1 MKSNQERSHGC
12 LPPKKREIL
21 ALEQRPVVVT
31 AAAEILALEQK
42 PVVVPA
48 AAEIL
53 ALEQRPVVVTAAAAA
68 SADTTLHTENLAWLA
83 NVASERCRSTETP
96 SPRFHVSSSSSSSPS
111 HSALP
116 LSSLSTI
123 YPTGVGLSQQGGT
136 IQYAQLAPNLQFISS
151 GPYTG
156 YISSQIIQSTA
167 TNVAASTGQQ
177 RHHLDG
183 HCYTTALISQAT
195 KVGDQQNQVQ
205 IGLPSDLAVSVGG
218 THFTTTHQYIQLD
231 SSSPLTVTSP
241 TQGHLQPLQLHT
253 HPGVGLLPHTLTL
266 APSQVLVQ
274 YTDGLGINKAEG
286 GHTKVVQLNGELER
300 SFGKQSCAGIKGT
313 SYSNQNNQQVHH
325 GYEARHILIPAD
337 YTTQDSTGLQTSL
350 VLVANAQPSPHPHPH
365 PTSGAEQDTV
375 QVHPSL
381 IHSEGGGICLRKPV
395 SRTSSFT
402 SLNSSEALKVS
413 SAPHTVIQTTHHS
426 DEHVHSLYST
436 TQAPIIGYIARA
448 GNQHGVSYATLP
460 QHLVIPDGQSL
471 QSLLIPVNGV
481 TTTTDLEAAC
491 SVTARTAS
499 TTASQLAPATASLP
513 RHTYLTASLSKC
525 EMLGSDGH
533 HQSPAVLQAQV
544 LPIQHIQ
551 IPSNTTA
558 NVVASPSPAP
568 ALAPGPVQVSPS
580 LSSSPSPAPALA
592 PGPVQVSPS
601 LSSSP
606 SPASALA
613 PAPVQASPSLSSSP
627 SPAPALAPAPVQ
639 ASPSLSSS
647 PSPAPALA
655 PGPVQA
661 SPCPSSSPSPAPA
674 LAPGPV
680 QASPSLSSSP
690 TTLPPF
696 FMRGSIIQ
704 LADGELKRV
713 EDLKTEDFIQSAE
726 ISSELK
732 IDSSTVERID
742 TGQTPNAVIIQ
753 FGVGEHKAQVCV
765 EVLLEYPFFV
775 FGQGWSSCCPDRTT
789 QLLELSCAK
798 LCVGD
803 VCVSLTLRSLRGGG
817 GSVSGRNHN
826 SQGHEV
832 KLRHS
837 HNTGDITQG
846 SNSQGNNQSNGQ
858 RDGQSMDKD
867 FRNSLNAAGSNSVF
881 LVQVAKTDM
890 LNKEDRDVPR
900 CVDQGTGSG
909 LRPGSGPGVY
919 GTGVGPRSTSDLH
932 AVSGNGEMRDR
943 EQNSPM
949 LPPPL
954 KTEVGEADKEK
965 PWGRK
970 RRWSAPERDQTE
982 RADEEPPLTLPKP
995 SFITQQVKLSIE
1007 GRSKVSC

>member
-21 ALEQRPVVVT
+21 ALEQRPVVV
-31 AAAEILALEQK
+31 
-42 PVVVPA
+42 PA
-48 AAEIL
+48 VAEIL
-53 ALEQRPVVVTAAAAA
+53 ALEQRPVVVPAVADILALEQRPVVVPAVAAA

-111 HSALP
+111 PSATSLSTIP
-116 LSSLSTI
+116 LSSLSTV

-167 TNVAASTGQQ
+167 TSVATSTGQQ

-183 HCYTTALISQAT
+183 HCYTTALISQTT
-195 KVGDQQNQVQ
+195 KVGDQQNQLQ

-218 THFTTTHQYIQLD
+218 TAVSLPTSTHFTGTHQYIQLD
-231 SSSPLTVTSP
+231 SSTPLTVTSP
-241 TQGHLQPLQLHT
+241 PQGHLQPLQLHT

-274 YTDGLGINKAEG
+274 YADGLGVNKAEG

-300 SFGKQSCAGIKGT
+300 SFGKQSSAGIKGT

-325 GYEARHILIPAD
+325 GYEARHILIPTD

-350 VLVANAQPSPHPHPH
+350 VLVANAQPHPHPHLH
-365 PTSGAEQDTV
+365 PTSGAEQDKV

-381 IHSEGGGICLRKPV
+381 IHSEGGGICLGKPV

-402 SLNSSEALKVS
+402 SLNSSEVLKVS

-481 TTTTDLEAAC
+481 GDVTTNTDLEAAC

-499 TTASQLAPATASLP
+499 TTASTTASQLASATASLP
-513 RHTYLTASLSKC
+513 RHTYLTTSLSKC

-533 HQSPAVLQAQV
+533 HRSPAVLQAQV

-551 IPSNTTA
+551 TPSSTA
-558 NVVASPSPAP
+558 ATVVA
-568 ALAPGPVQVSPS
+568 
-580 LSSSPSPAPALA
+580 
-592 PGPVQVSPS
+592 
-601 LSSSP
+601 
-606 SPASALA
+606 
-613 PAPVQASPSLSSSP
+613 SP

-647 PSPAPALA
+647 LSSSPA
-655 PGPVQA
+655 PVQA
-661 SPCPSSSPSPAPA
+661 SPTLSSSPSPAPA

-680 QASPSLSSSP
+680 QASPSPSSSP

-704 LADGELKRV
+704 LADGELKHV

-742 TGQTPNAVIIQ
+742 RGQTPNAVIIQ

-817 GSVSGRNHN
+817 SSVSGRNHS

-846 SNSQGNNQSNGQ
+846 SNRQGNSQGNSQSNGQSINQINSLINSQGNSQRDGQ

-867 FRNSLNAAGSNSVF
+867 FRKSLNAAGSNSVF
-881 LVQVAKTDM
+881 LVQVAKTDR
-890 LNKEDRDVPR
+890 LNKEDRGVPR
-900 CVDQGTGSG
+900 CVDQVTGSG
-909 LRPGSGPGVY
+909 LRPGSGSGPGVY
-919 GTGVGPRSTSDLH
+919 GAGVGPRSTSDLQ

-943 EQNSPM
+943 ENVEMIERDNGEMRKREQNSHMP
-949 LPPPL
+949 PPPL
-954 KTEVGEADKEK
+954 KTEMAEADKEK

-1007 GRSKVSC
+1007 GRSNVSR

>member
-21 ALEQRPVVVT
+21 ALEQRPVVV
-31 AAAEILALEQK
+31 
-42 PVVVPA
+42 PA

-53 ALEQRPVVVTAAAAA
+53 ALEQRPVVVPAAAAA
-68 SADTTLHTENLAWLA
+68 SADTTLHTENLTWLA

-96 SPRFHVSSSSSSSPS
+96 SPRFPVSSSSSSSPS
-111 HSALP
+111 PSALP

-167 TNVAASTGQQ
+167 TSVAASTGQQ

-195 KVGDQQNQVQ
+195 KVGDQQNKVQ

-274 YTDGLGINKAEG
+274 YTDGLGVNKAEG

-350 VLVANAQPSPHPHPH
+350 VLVANAQPNPHPHPH
-365 PTSGAEQDTV
+365 PTSGAEQDKV

-402 SLNSSEALKVS
+402 SSEALKVS

-551 IPSNTTA
+551 IPSNTPA

-568 ALAPGPVQVSPS
+568 ALAPGPVQ
-580 LSSSPSPAPALA
+580 
-592 PGPVQVSPS
+592 
-601 LSSSP
+601 
-606 SPASALA
+606 
-613 PAPVQASPSLSSSP
+613 ASPSLSSSP
-627 SPAPALAPAPVQ
+627 SPV
-639 ASPSLSSS
+639 
-647 PSPAPALA
+647 
-655 PGPVQA
+655 
-661 SPCPSSSPSPAPA
+661 PA

-775 FGQGWSSCCPDRTT
+775 FGQGWSSCCPGRTT

-846 SNSQGNNQSNGQ
+846 SNRQGNSQGNSQSNGQ
-858 RDGQSMDKD
+858 RDSQSMDKD

-881 LVQVAKTDM
+881 LVQVAKTDR
-890 LNKEDRDVPR
+890 LNEEDWDVPR
-900 CVDQGTGSG
+900 CVDQVTGSG

-919 GTGVGPRSTSDLH
+919 GTGVGPRSTSDLQ
-932 AVSGNGEMRDR
+932 AVSGNGEMIGRDNGETRER

-1007 GRSKVSC
+1007 GRSNVSR

>member
-21 ALEQRPVVVT
+21 ALEQRPVVV
-31 AAAEILALEQK
+31 
-42 PVVVPA
+42 PA

-53 ALEQRPVVVTAAAAA
+53 ALEQRPVVVPAAAAA
-68 SADTTLHTENLAWLA
+68 SADTTLHTENLTWLA

-96 SPRFHVSSSSSSSPS
+96 SPRFPVSSSSSSSPS
-111 HSALP
+111 PSALP

-167 TNVAASTGQQ
+167 TSVAASTGQQ

-195 KVGDQQNQVQ
+195 KVGDQQNKVQ

-274 YTDGLGINKAEG
+274 YTDGLGVNKAEG

-350 VLVANAQPSPHPHPH
+350 VLVANAQPNPHPH
-365 PTSGAEQDTV
+365 PTSGAEQDKV

-568 ALAPGPVQVSPS
+568 DI
-580 LSSSPSPAPALA
+580 
-592 PGPVQVSPS
+592 
-601 LSSSP
+601 
-606 SPASALA
+606 
-613 PAPVQASPSLSSSP
+613 
-627 SPAPALAPAPVQ
+627 
-639 ASPSLSSS
+639 
-647 PSPAPALA
+647 A

-661 SPCPSSSPSPAPA
+661 SPSLSSSPSPAPA

-775 FGQGWSSCCPDRTT
+775 FGQGWSSCCPGRTT

-846 SNSQGNNQSNGQ
+846 SNCQGNSQGNSQSNGQ
-858 RDGQSMDKD
+858 RDSQSMDKD

-881 LVQVAKTDM
+881 LVQVAKTDR
-890 LNKEDRDVPR
+890 LNEEDRDVPR
-900 CVDQGTGSG
+900 CVDQVTGSG

-919 GTGVGPRSTSDLH
+919 GTGVGPRSTSDLQ
-932 AVSGNGEMRDR
+932 AVSGNGEMIGRDNGETRER

-1007 GRSKVSC
+1007 GRSNVSR

>member
-21 ALEQRPVVVT
+21 ALEQRPVVV
-31 AAAEILALEQK
+31 
-42 PVVVPA
+42 PA

-53 ALEQRPVVVTAAAAA
+53 ALEQRPVVVTAAAEILALEQRPVVVPAAAAA

-111 HSALP
+111 PSALP

-167 TNVAASTGQQ
+167 TSVAASTGQQ

-231 SSSPLTVTSP
+231 SSSPLSVTSP

-274 YTDGLGINKAEG
+274 YTDGLGVNKAEG
-286 GHTKVVQLNGELER
+286 GHTTVVQLNGELER

-350 VLVANAQPSPHPHPH
+350 VLVANAQPNPHPH

-460 QHLVIPDGQSL
+460 QHLVIGDGQSL

-551 IPSNTTA
+551 IPSNTPA

-568 ALAPGPVQVSPS
+568 ALAPAPVQATPT

-592 PGPVQVSPS
+592 PAPVQASPS

-606 SPASALA
+606 SPALA

-639 ASPSLSSS
+639 ATPTLSSSSS
-647 PSPAPALA
+647 PSPALA
-655 PGPVQA
+655 PA
-661 SPCPSSSPSPAPA
+661 
-674 LAPGPV
+674 PV

-775 FGQGWSSCCPDRTT
+775 FGQGWSSCCPGRTT

-803 VCVSLTLRSLRGGG
+803 VCLPDPQEPEGWRWL
-817 GSVSGRNHN
+817 
-826 SQGHEV
+826 
-832 KLRHS
+832 
-837 HNTGDITQG
+837 
-846 SNSQGNNQSNGQ
+846 
-858 RDGQSMDKD
+858 
-867 FRNSLNAAGSNSVF
+867 
-881 LVQVAKTDM
+881 
-890 LNKEDRDVPR
+890 
-900 CVDQGTGSG
+900 CVWEEPQQ
-909 LRPGSGPGVY
+909 PGSRGQ
-919 GTGVGPRSTSDLH
+919 
-932 AVSGNGEMRDR
+932 A
-943 EQNSPM
+943 
-949 LPPPL
+949 
-954 KTEVGEADKEK
+954 EAQ
-965 PWGRK
+965 P
-970 RRWSAPERDQTE
+970 QH
-982 RADEEPPLTLPKP
+982 
-995 SFITQQVKLSIE
+995 
-1007 GRSKVSC
+1007 